1 MTGKEIPN
9 EARKLFPPDIT
20 RDLLNGRIPSPPG
33 FDKAVAEKLGRE
45 RFAALRAGA
54 HVEGLEND
62 VAAFALIRLGVE
74 PGSLGRKAGA
84 LYFIKIVQG
93 DNRVSHVA
101 LVRTAEDLRTI
112 IPFLRE
118 AFDLAVSE
126 ES

>member
-1 MTGKEIPN
+1 MRGV
-9 EARKLFPPDIT
+9 PDI
-20 RDLLNGRIPSPPG
+20 
-33 FDKAVAEKLGRE
+33 
-45 RFAALRAGA
+45 FAAIG
-54 HVEGLEND
+54 D
-62 VAAFALIRLGVE
+62 IFA
-74 PGSLGRKAGA
+74 PAYQP
-84 LYFIKIVQG
+84 YFIKIVQG